1 MSDGVLLSSLV
12 RCGWRWWSDVLIVSD
27 LLWSCPVAG
36 CETVRPPAPSP
47 HHSRVLSHGDWGLEV
62 LATLCLLSARHRL
75 MLGRRLC
82 SLYRGRV
89 GSQPPLHHSW
99 AGGPPPSLWSD
110 SGDLQTSDISSHSHD
125 HNYNYNYNYI
135 IQCSNMEQLGSNKIT
150 SSIKTVGIS
159 RDTHVGGCKYRQST
173 WF

>member
-12 RCGWRWWSDVLIVSD
+12 RCGWRWWSDVVIVSD
-27 LLWSCPVAG
+27 LHWSCPLAG
-36 CETVRPPAPSP
+36 CETTSSVTSP
-47 HHSRVLSHGDWGLEV
+47 QSGPV
-62 LATLCLLSARHRL
+62 T
-75 MLGRRLC
+75 RRLRSGGPGYSVSPLC
-82 SLYRGRV
+82 SASTDV
-89 GSQPPLHHSW
+89 GQEALLTVQRPGGQPPLHHSW

-125 HNYNYNYNYI
+125 HNYNYNYI

-159 RDTHVGGCKYRQST
+159 RDTHVGGCK
-173 WF
+173 